1 MYLIYLDID
10 FIIILKIGFQA
21 FVWFPFWRMECFDEK
36 TFSFI
41 ITDNYSGE
49 GEENSIYEYASGDK
63 ISEYDVYI

>member
-1 MYLIYLDID
+1 
-10 FIIILKIGFQA
+10 
-21 FVWFPFWRMECFDEK
+21 MECFDEK

-63 ISEYDVYI
+63 ISEYDVYLILLVLARMAYKSDEKYH

>member
-1 MYLIYLDID
+1 
-10 FIIILKIGFQA
+10 
-21 FVWFPFWRMECFDEK
+21 MEFFDEK

-63 ISEYDVYI
+63 ISEYDVSICFIVKLAWMAY

>member
-1 MYLIYLDID
+1 
-10 FIIILKIGFQA
+10 
-21 FVWFPFWRMECFDEK
+21 MEYFDEK

-63 ISEYDVYI
+63 ISEYDVYLFFTSFSMSGI